1 MGSEPL
7 AVLLQTNLLLFPVVF
22 KLEFCYLAAVNAA
35 KIPDLA
41 DINSVH

>member
-22 KLEFCYLAAVNAA
+22 KLAFCYLGAVNAA
-35 KIPDLA
+35 KLPDLA
-41 DINSVH
+41 DINRVN

>member
-1 MGSEPL
+1 MGAEPL
-7 AVLLQTNLLLFPVVF
+7 AVLLQRNLLLFPVVF

-41 DINSVH
+41 DINSLN

>member
-22 KLEFCYLAAVNAA
+22 KLMFCYLAAVNVA
-35 KIPDLA
+35 KIPALI
-41 DINSVH
+41 DIDNVY